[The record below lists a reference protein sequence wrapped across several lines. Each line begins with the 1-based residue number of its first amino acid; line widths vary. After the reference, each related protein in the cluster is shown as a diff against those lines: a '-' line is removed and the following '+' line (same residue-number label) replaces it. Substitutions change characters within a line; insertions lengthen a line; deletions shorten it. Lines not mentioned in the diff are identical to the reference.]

1 MLNPAQR
8 HRCPNRVPPPSGA
21 AQAVYCGFLEENLWP
36 KPADQS
42 GGAELYVDS
51 DSESVATQTFADVA
65 VITDLV
71 EF

>member
-1 MLNPAQR
+1 
-8 HRCPNRVPPPSGA
+8 
-21 AQAVYCGFLEENLWP
+21 VYCGFLEENLWP

-42 GGAELYVDS
+42 GGAELYFDS